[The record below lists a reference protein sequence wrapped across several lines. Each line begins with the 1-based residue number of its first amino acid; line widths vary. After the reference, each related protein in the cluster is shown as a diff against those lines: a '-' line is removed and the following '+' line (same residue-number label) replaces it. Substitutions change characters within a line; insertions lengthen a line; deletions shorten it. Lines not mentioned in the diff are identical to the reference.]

1 MKTRQIHGLGLGEFL
16 IFAPAKEMLKSAYF
30 FSALGNTERVFTHNF
45 FIGMDGLRQRS
56 PLLFFDRPS
65 ETQKEIRFF
74 EAFESQSPMGKV
86 ALCPN
91 LNV

>member
-1 MKTRQIHGLGLGEFL
+1 MGFDNEAH
-16 IFAPAKEMLKSAYF
+16 YF
-30 FSALGNTERVFTHNF
+30 FSTDL
-45 FIGMDGLRQRS
+45 QR
-56 PLLFFDRPS
+56 L
-65 ETQKEIRFF
+65 EKIRFF

>member
-1 MKTRQIHGLGLGEFL
+1 MGFDNEAH
-16 IFAPAKEMLKSAYF
+16 YF
-30 FSALGNTERVFTHNF
+30 
-45 FIGMDGLRQRS
+45 
-56 PLLFFDRPS
+56 
-65 ETQKEIRFF
+65 FF

>member
-1 MKTRQIHGLGLGEFL
+1 MGFDNEAH
-16 IFAPAKEMLKSAYF
+16 YF
-30 FSALGNTERVFTHNF
+30 FSTDLQS
-45 FIGMDGLRQRS
+45 L
-56 PLLFFDRPS
+56 
-65 ETQKEIRFF
+65 KKIRFF

>member
-1 MKTRQIHGLGLGEFL
+1 MPCTEHQKNVWEHRKGFYKQ
-16 IFAPAKEMLKSAYF
+16 F
-30 FSALGNTERVFTHNF
+30 FHWYGWASTTKP
-45 FIGMDGLRQRS
+45 IT
-56 PLLFFDRPS
+56 FFDRPS

>member
-1 MKTRQIHGLGLGEFL
+1 MGFDNEAH
-16 IFAPAKEMLKSAYF
+16 YF
-30 FSALGNTERVFTHNF
+30 F
-45 FIGMDGLRQRS
+45 RQTFRAS
-56 PLLFFDRPS
+56 
-65 ETQKEIRFF
+65 KKIRFF